1 MHPRGQGHLMQN
13 QRNENQMLIDPSLI
27 KRDFLLNAGGV
38 SFGSSC
44 RSEVSFC
51 HVGVAKMPTAE
62 IRHALTSQPHP
73 TVPEIASMGRAK
85 KFIPFRGSEIGLYE
99 SENGWLS
106 VIRREKAGG
115 RRHYTTVVST
125 VSHNVKDMG
134 NSNLLSVGIKNP
146 RSKLNALLIAMV
158 EITEN
163 HVINQLGKTWKPGY
177 IDFPLN
183 WDWLCAPDQVLPL
196 TDESSFEDFEDEVPE
211 IALPDFVDG
220 VWLSQPL
227 EATFSPTIEGSDH
240 QSVLN
245 EIHQLRNNPD
255 SDSLLFGSY
264 SGGFLNVGC
273 YDEVHL
279 HPVLSK
285 LHPKLQHIIRQVC
298 VISCVRYQMVDLLIP
313 YLALARPQ
321 SPQCPF

>member
-1 MHPRGQGHLMQN
+1 
-13 QRNENQMLIDPSLI
+13 MLIDPSLI

-73 TVPEIASMGRAK
+73 TATEIASMGRSK

-115 RRHYTTVVST
+115 RRYYTTVVST
-125 VSHNVKDMG
+125 VSGNVRDMG

-196 TDESSFEDFEDEVPE
+196 TDESSFEDEVPVPTPSPT
-211 IALPDFVDG
+211 IQSPSTTMFVDG
-220 VWLSQPL
+220 VWLDQPL
-227 EATFSPTIEGSDH
+227 QLYLPIDELNAFDELITFPGSAA
-240 QSVLN
+240 LN
-245 EIHQLRNNPD
+245 EIHSLRNNPQRD
-255 SDSLLFGSY
+255 LQLSPAYSSGFADGAGCFGELM
-264 SGGFLNVGC
+264 G
-273 YDEVHL
+273 HQ
-279 HPVLSK
+279 VLSK
-285 LHPKLQHIIRQVC
+285 LNLKLQHIIRHVL
-298 VISCVRYQMVDLLIP
+298 VSHSLRDHALSLIIP
-313 YLALARPQ
+313 YLRLGNPASQAPQ
-321 SPQCPF
+321 SPF